1 MELSDA
7 IAKDEN
13 AYMQFTVDNGTPIQ
27 VPISQAR
34 KNTTLKEG
42 TTYYVFQCKVNAS
55 ELTNTHGQVRGVV

>member
-27 VPISQAR
+27 GPISQAR
-34 KNTTLKEG
+34 KNTT
-42 TTYYVFQCKVNAS
+42 
-55 ELTNTHGQVRGVV
+55 